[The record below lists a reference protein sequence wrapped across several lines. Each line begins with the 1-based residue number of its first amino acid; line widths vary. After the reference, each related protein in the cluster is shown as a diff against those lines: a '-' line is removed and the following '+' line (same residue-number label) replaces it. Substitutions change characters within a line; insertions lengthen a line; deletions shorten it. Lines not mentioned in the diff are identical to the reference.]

1 MGSFANTLFKFMLGW
16 LQGIVSAVWSAF
28 TNENGD
34 SFFVWVGRN
43 WILIAGVLCLA
54 GLVCDLVVYLVR
66 WRPFRAWKRFFGRPE
81 DADEEIG
88 ESDDPAYAK
97 PEKKSLPDRRE
108 ADHTSPAR
116 RQVRPDQPAPDL
128 SQWETEEKETE
139 YNRPADA
146 EPAFVTNAGY
156 YVPANS
162 PYRRPADYPA
172 DTEEP
177 DGAAYTDAKGSG
189 ENPSPVAPRRRRR
202 ISVSELLSDP
212 EEELHEIDAPQ
223 HVIDR
228 RKAYHEPVYPR
239 GWKKN
244 EDSGE

>member
-1 MGSFANTLFKFMLGW
+1 MGSFANTLFKIMLGW

-43 WILIAGVLCLA
+43 WLLIAGVLCLT
-54 GLVCDLVVYLVR
+54 GLVCDLAVYILR
-66 WRPFRAWKRFFGRPE
+66 WKPFKVWERLFRHPE
-81 DADEEIG
+81 DAEEETG
-88 ESDDPAYAK
+88 AREDQVPVSPDKRP
-97 PEKKSLPDRRE
+97 LPDRRG
-108 ADHTSPAR
+108 AAYTNPAGKEQIPYR
-116 RQVRPDQPAPDL
+116 AEPDL
-128 SQWETEEKETE
+128 SQWETEKEDAE
-139 YNRPADA
+139 AGRSADARPAL
-146 EPAFVTNAGY
+146 VTNAGY

-162 PYRRPADYPA
+162 PYRRPAAYPT
-172 DTEEP
+172 DD
-177 DGAAYTDAKGSG
+177 DGQDAEAFPAPKGSG
-189 ENPSPVAPRRRRR
+189 GDPSPVAPRRRRR

-244 EDSGE
+244 EDDGE

>member
-43 WILIAGVLCLA
+43 WILIAGVLCLT
-54 GLVCDLVVYLVR
+54 GLVCDLAVYIIR
-66 WRPFRAWKRFFGRPE
+66 WKPFKAWKRLFRHSEDAEEETGTTEDHVPVRPE
-81 DADEEIG
+81 ER
-88 ESDDPAYAK
+88 P
-97 PEKKSLPDRRE
+97 LPDRRG
-108 ADHTSPAR
+108 AACTDP
-116 RQVRPDQPAPDL
+116 VRKEQRPHRAEPDL
-128 SQWETEEKETE
+128 SQWETEKEDDE
-139 YNRPADA
+139 PDCSSDA
-146 EPAFVTNAGY
+146 GPVFVTNAGY

-162 PYRRPADYPA
+162 PYRRPADYSA
-172 DTEEP
+172 DDEEQDTEAFP
-177 DGAAYTDAKGSG
+177 DPKGSA
-189 ENPSPVAPRRRRR
+189 ENPSPVAPRKRRR

-244 EDSGE
+244 EGDGE